1 MKRMKRTVLILIF
14 LLTAWLV
21 LSAAAEGAFP
31 VSKDGA
37 LAYQRRYEVLGADTA
52 VYREGAF
59 STLWGTLPAGTVLPV
74 LRLSTGFVT
83 VTVNGMTGYIDASAS
98 RELRAGDVLR
108 ASRATRVYQRPN
120 TACRYITVP
129 MGTQVTFVAMSG
141 KVVQVERNGVT
152 GYMTISH
159 LEAVPSRLT

>member
-1 MKRMKRTVLILIF
+1 MKRMKRTVLIMIF

-83 VTVNGMTGYIDASAS
+83 VTVNGQTETAGYNGEEQEFTGNIPWRSS
-98 RELRAGDVLR
+98 VSSPIG
-108 ASRATRVYQRPN
+108 
-120 TACRYITVP
+120 
-129 MGTQVTFVAMSG
+129 
-141 KVVQVERNGVT
+141 
-152 GYMTISH
+152 
-159 LEAVPSRLT
+159 